1 MLHAFARASG
11 LCRFAVVLL
20 AILTAL
26 SPRTASAQDKHKDYV
41 VLRTPGKTGKTVLQC
56 TIRDYT
62 GNLIVLETVA
72 GATRRYPTSHVVS
85 VRTPQMPSHAKG
97 LQHFVAGDYTKA
109 VTNFEAALQIEER
122 KWVRREILSM
132 LVRSHRKS
140 GDLSAAALHFLAI
153 TKSDAETRHMAEIP
167 LVWTPRKVSPRLKGQ
182 AKLWLF
188 EKNPAGKLI
197 AAAVLIDDKMYGK
210 TARETLLGLRVT
222 TDTRI
227 NALAAAQLWR
237 MKLRKGPPDAGELKQ
252 WKKTAAGLPGK
263 LRAGPYY
270 LIGRAHQARKE
281 HEQAA
286 AALLWIPLVYDEDRQ
301 LSARACLE
309 AADALVDAGQ
319 PREALT
325 LYREVQVRFAKT
337 EFASEA
343 AEQERTLTT
352 RAGKK

>member
-1 MLHAFARASG
+1 MLHAIACASG

-20 AILTAL
+20 AIWMPLTT
-26 SPRTASAQDKHKDYV
+26 RTAVAQDKHKDYV
-41 VLRTPGKTGKTVLQC
+41 VLQTPGKTGKTVLQC
-56 TIRDYT
+56 TILDYT

-72 GATRRYPTSHVVS
+72 GATRRYPAAHVVN
-85 VRTPQMPSHAKG
+85 VRTPQMPSHVMG
-97 LQHFVAGDYTKA
+97 LQHFVAGDYKKA
-109 VTNFEAALQIEER
+109 VANFEAALQIEER

-153 TKSDAETRHMAEIP
+153 TKSDAETRHMTEIP
-167 LVWTPRKVSPRLKGQ
+167 LVWTSRKLSPRLKGQ

-188 EKNPAGKLI
+188 EKSPAGKLI
-197 AAAVLIDDKMYGK
+197 AAAVLIDDKMYGE

-237 MKLRKGPPDAGELKQ
+237 MKLRKGPPDAGDLKQ
-252 WKKTAAGLPGK
+252 WKKTARGLPGK

-286 AALLWIPLVYDEDRQ
+286 AALLWIPLVFDGDRQ
-301 LSARACLE
+301 LAARACLE

-319 PREALT
+319 PQESLT
-325 LYREVQVRFAKT
+325 LYREVQVRFSKS

-343 AEQERTLTT
+343 ADQERKLLK
-352 RAGKK
+352 RAKSK